1 MKTFTK
7 VIILALMVGLVSSCA
22 HKRLTKKAS
31 EFEEK
36 GMYTEASELY
46 YQSVLKKSTYI
57 DARLGLKRTGQRVV
71 DNKFSEFTKAYNQGN
86 NKQAVYYYLEA
97 RDYEKKLNSVGIELT
112 VPPYYEEYYNEVK
125 GTYLE
130 DKYFDGEKFLNND
143 DFDKAE
149 EVFREICEID
159 KNYKDATEKLKVA
172 IYEPKYRSGIKNLGK
187 GKYRSAYYLFDD
199 VLENYGDY
207 KDASDLKAEAL
218 DKATIRIG
226 VDNFKNSTK
235 NQKIDEQ
242 LKTRIIQALNQS
254 DNPFIKVIQY
264 ETKSSRSRSARESRN
279 KNIQPDAILTGHVLS
294 YNYDMGRL
302 KKETKP
308 GYLKV
313 VTSYKDDEGNTKT
326 RTRYEKVSYEEFRM
340 SRGVSIDFNFQLVD
354 TKNNEIIITRNINQ
368 TQKDHLHYADYD
380 GKKENLVPGYWKN
393 KHSKSEEDEIKTDR
407 NSLRNLHNLLSA
419 RKKIKTYETLTNEL
433 MQVITSRTA
442 TAVNNYNPE

>member
-1 MKTFTK
+1 MKTITK
-7 VIILALMVGLVSSCA
+7 LIFFALMVGLVSSCA
-22 HKRLTKKAS
+22 HKRLAKKAS

-46 YQSVLKKSTYI
+46 YQSVLKKSTFI

-71 DNKFSEFTKAYNQGN
+71 DSKFSEFTKAYDQGN

-143 DFDKAE
+143 EFGKAE

-172 IYEPKYRSGIKNLGK
+172 IYEPKYRNGMKNLGK

-199 VLENYGDY
+199 VLKNYGDY

-226 VDNFKNSTK
+226 VDDFKNSTK

-242 LKTRIIQALNQS
+242 LKSQIIQALNQS
-254 DNPFIKVIQY
+254 DNPFIKVVQY
-264 ETKSSRSRSARESRN
+264 ETKSSRSRSVRDSKN

-326 RTRYEKVSYEEFRM
+326 RTRYEKVSYEEYSM

-380 GKKENLVPGYWKN
+380 GKKKNLVPGYWKN
-393 KHSKSEEDEIKTDR
+393 KHSKSEEDVIKTDR
-407 NSLRNLHNLLSA
+407 NSLRNLHRLLSA

-433 MQVITSRTA
+433 MEVITNKAA
-442 TAVNNYNPE
+442 TAVNDYNPE